1 MNGRRAPSQPL
12 ASPPA
17 VPQNMSPQMPNVA
30 PPNVTNMGQQSM
42 NQTSQFQ
49 VWLTCN
55 EVLVNQAFLFYLCF
69 KLYTHDCFVMF
80 YHRLY
85 LQNYQSYETGMPMMN
100 SSMPQHLSVLE
111 NDYHI
116 PTSNQSY
123 PPQLASPSHQPI
135 TSPLHHMS
143 PEQSHLQN
151 YTYNQ
156 TQQQVLIA
164 WLLPSLNCFH
174 IMLLGDIFD
183 RVGKSVTLTV
193 LSFTSVLTQWLQHTW
208 KLIYF
213 SNMCI
218 KTAFSISHK
227 WINYIIHTYFRNTE
241 STWKM
246 NKPKDYSAVGIAVAY
261 YKRLMVC

>member
-1 MNGRRAPSQPL
+1 MYSLLTFLPTGEWVPMNGRRAPSQPL

-17 VPQNMSPQMPNVA
+17 VPQNMSPQVPNVA

-164 WLLPSLNCFH
+164 WLLPSLNCF
-174 IMLLGDIFD
+174 
-183 RVGKSVTLTV
+183 
-193 LSFTSVLTQWLQHTW
+193 
-208 KLIYF
+208 
-213 SNMCI
+213 
-218 KTAFSISHK
+218 
-227 WINYIIHTYFRNTE
+227 
-241 STWKM
+241 
-246 NKPKDYSAVGIAVAY
+246 
-261 YKRLMVC
+261 